1 MALAAAER
9 IATSPESPIW
19 SAIMSTCTWAM
30 PSAVAWLMNRSRHD
44 GSVSES
50 KVTTLVPAS
59 RAALMESHRALGS
72 LAEITSALM
81 PCWAAVSMKLTWAS
95 GAAASGPTSAN
106 VPPNSSTAFLPPA
119 SLVSK

>member
-1 MALAAAER
+1 
-9 IATSPESPIW
+9 
-19 SAIMSTCTWAM
+19 M
-30 PSAVAWLMNRSRHD
+30 PSARGLVDEEVAAL

-59 RAALMESHRALGS
+59 RASLSASQMALGS
-72 LAEITSALM
+72 LAETTSALT
-81 PCWAAVSMKLTWAS
+81 PCWAAVLMYCTCAS
-95 GAAASGPTSAN
+95 GLASCGPTSSN